1 MLSIYNTLTKS
12 KDVFKPLV
20 GNQVRMYVCGMTVYD
35 FCHIGHA
42 RVMVAFDVVTR
53 WLRHRGYEVT
63 YVRNITDIDD
73 KIIKRA
79 NENGEPF
86 EALVERMIAAMHED
100 EARLNVL
107 RPDQEPR
114 ATDHIAGMHQMI
126 QTLIDKDFAY
136 APGNG
141 DVYYR
146 VGKFVGY
153 GKLSRKKIE
162 DLKIGARIEVD
173 EAKQD
178 PLDFVLWKGVKPG
191 EPSWQSP
198 WGAGRPGWHIE
209 CSVMSTCCLGETF
222 DIHGGG
228 PDLVFPHHENEI
240 AQSEAATGKLYAN
253 AWMHAGAVRVDGEK
267 MSKSLGNFFTIREV
281 LEKYQPEVV
290 RYLLVSSHYRSPI
303 NYSEDS
309 LKEAKGALERFYNAL
324 KGLPKVAAAGGE
336 AFVERFAAAMDDD
349 FNSPEAC
356 AVLFELARE
365 INRLRESDVQAA
377 AGLAARLQ
385 ELASV
390 LGVLQLEPEAF
401 LQAGAAGK
409 VDAAEVEG
417 LIAARLQARAEKNWA
432 ESDRIR
438 DQITTMGVVLE
449 DGKGGTTWRLA
460 D

>member
-1 MLSIYNTLTKS
+1 
-12 KDVFKPLV
+12 
-20 GNQVRMYVCGMTVYD
+20 
-35 FCHIGHA
+35 
-42 RVMVAFDVVTR
+42 
-53 WLRHRGYEVT
+53 
-63 YVRNITDIDD
+63 VRNITDIDD

-79 NENGEPF
+79 NDNGEPF

-100 EARLNVL
+100 EAQLNVL

-114 ATDHIAGMHQMI
+114 ATEHIAGMHAMI
-126 QTLIDKDFAY
+126 QTLIDKGFAY

-281 LEKYQPEVV
+281 LEKYHPEVV
-290 RYLLVSSHYRSPI
+290 RYLLVSSHYRSAI

-336 AFVERFAAAMDDD
+336 AFVERFGAAMDDD

-365 INRLRESDVQAA
+365 INRLRETDLHAA
-377 AGLAARLQ
+377 ASLAARLQ
-385 ELASV
+385 ELAGV

-409 VDAAEVEG
+409 VDAAQVEA
-417 LIAARLQARAEKNWA
+417 LISARLQARAEKNWG

-438 DQITTMGVVLE
+438 DQLSAMGVVLE

-460 D
+460 E